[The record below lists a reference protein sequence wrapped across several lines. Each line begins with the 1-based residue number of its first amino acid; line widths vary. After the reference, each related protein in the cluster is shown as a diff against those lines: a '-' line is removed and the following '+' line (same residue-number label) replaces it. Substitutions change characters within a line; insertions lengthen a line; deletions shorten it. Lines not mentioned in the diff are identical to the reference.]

1 MGTEEV
7 HFSHRNSRA
16 IDRHCDRYG
25 RDKGAEYAL
34 TSHSNDPGWLRLG
47 RVQCPSEEIDRVVE
61 AELTLIVLNVMVLQ
75 ESVNLLRLSVVV
87 QVHSDPLV
95 TLRQWVW
102 LLLNLFNC
110 LALDRLVE
118 L

>member
-1 MGTEEV
+1 
-7 HFSHRNSRA
+7 
-16 IDRHCDRYG
+16 
-25 RDKGAEYAL
+25 
-34 TSHSNDPGWLRLG
+34 
-47 RVQCPSEEIDRVVE
+47 
-61 AELTLIVLNVMVLQ
+61 MVLQ

-118 L
+118 LGWAHQFRVLGDRFLVPEFMDHEKTMDLLELADRVLIFACL